1 MPRVR
6 TRLLGNDDV
15 IVEVKRWWLPEW
27 FGDMAFYSYT
37 TLSAARNS
45 VENDIEIAIRKLE
58 DLLDKRQRLV
68 EDLNA
73 EVRDV
78 LGAKHNRY
86 GVGESFTMSKKE
98 FDGWAKPNKTRP
110 DLLPWRSFFHPL
122 ICKEYGLT
130 NEALK
135 SGANHLHSNTSRP
148 VKGSP
153 PFESGKVIP
162 SPSGLTTYTLDGKG
176 DLVKGSVDN
185 HVMEF
190 KEPKKNDGGSNSHKE
205 KMKQLRRD
213 NPKESWEDDRE
224 YNERIGRL
232 ARDSQN

>member
-27 FGDMAFYSYT
+27 FGDMAFYPFT

-45 VENDIEIAIRKLE
+45 VESDIEIAIRKLE

-86 GVGESFTMSKKE
+86 GVGESFDMTTKGFNE
-98 FDGWAKPNKTRP
+98 WAKPNKTRP

-122 ICKEYGLT
+122 VCKEYGLT

-135 SGANHLHSNTSRP
+135 SGAPNYKQQNNQRP
-148 VKGSP
+148 VKGAP
-153 PFESGKVIP
+153 PFENGKVIP
-162 SPSGLTTYTLDGKG
+162 SPSGLTTYTLGG
-176 DLVKGSVDN
+176 QGELVKGSVDN
-185 HVMEF
+185 HVMEYREQQEK
-190 KEPKKNDGGSNSHKE
+190 KEGNSHKE
-205 KMKQLRRD
+205 RMKQLRRD

-224 YNERIGRL
+224 WNERINRL
-232 ARDSQN
+232 SKESN